1 MRNAVPDASLG
12 FCVRDRLGTRSRYTS
27 PAVYV
32 TDLDF
37 VDDIAVLSSSAAN
50 MQIMIL
56 SIELWALKVG
66 LKINGPKTEFV
77 VSGNE
82 DPLAPAAK
90 FHLSSGLKLMKK
102 VLDFKYLGTFLLSS
116 MNDF

>member
-1 MRNAVPDASLG
+1 MISQRRQWMPLSQRRQWISDYCDLGVGVLQGDTLAPYLFVLVIYWIMRNAVPDASLG

-56 SIELWALKVG
+56 SIEL
-66 LKINGPKTEFV
+66 
-77 VSGNE
+77 
-82 DPLAPAAK
+82 
-90 FHLSSGLKLMKK
+90 
-102 VLDFKYLGTFLLSS
+102 
-116 MNDF
+116 